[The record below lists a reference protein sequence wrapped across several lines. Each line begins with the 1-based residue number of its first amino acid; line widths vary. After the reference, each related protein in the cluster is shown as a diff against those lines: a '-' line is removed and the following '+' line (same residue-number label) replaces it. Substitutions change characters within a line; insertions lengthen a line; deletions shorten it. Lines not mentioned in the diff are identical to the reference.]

1 MDYVFIYLY
10 MPGCSAEDVTKTSLK
25 PWANYAQRCG
35 KNVALLRRLPKIAI
49 SLRKNA
55 LKI

>member
-35 KNVALLRRLPKIAI
+35 KNVALAAPA
-49 SLRKNA
+49 ST
-55 LKI
+55 